1 MPLQKIED
9 NRGNPWGLWKIQED
23 EKQLLAAAEWP
34 EQIPETI
41 RHPHKRLEWYAARVL
56 VKDLMERC
64 GLTFRGIVK
73 DAFGKPFPSGCTHN
87 LSLSHS
93 YPYVAAYLHAHHPV
107 GIDIQ
112 PPRSSLLRIAHR
124 ILDPSELAF
133 AGTDLDTHC
142 VIWCAKEVLI
152 KVHGRKDLIFS
163 KNLRISPFSLNSK
176 GYFSGNIIV
185 GPMET
190 MVRLY
195 YEMQPGFAMVLNKP
209 EST

>member
-9 NRGNPWGLWKIQED
+9 NRGNPWGLWRIEED
-23 EKQLLAAAEWP
+23 ETQLEAAAASP
-34 EQIPETI
+34 ERIPEAI
-41 RHPHKRLEWYAARVL
+41 RHPHKRLEWYAARVR
-56 VKDLMERC
+56 VKTLMERS
-64 GLTFRGIVK
+64 GLTFQGIVK
-73 DAFGKPFPSGCTHN
+73 DVYGKPFPSGYAHH

-93 YPYVAAYLHAHHPV
+93 YPYVAAYLHATHPV

-133 AGTDLDTHC
+133 AGTDLNTHC

-163 KNLRISPFSLNSK
+163 KNLRISPFSINSK
-176 GYFSGNIIV
+176 GYFSGSIIV
-185 GPMET
+185 GTTET

-195 YEMQPGFAMVLNKP
+195 YEMQPAFALVLNKP
-209 EST
+209 EPT